1 MSALGTLP
9 EGKTDSVQQIIDAA
23 AQCFMAKGPEKA
35 TIDDVASLLGSTKGR
50 VYHHFRSKNAI
61 LIEVHNQAMQ
71 SLLNT
76 INPLIARDIPAD
88 QKLLEMAVAHA
99 NVIMD
104 TFPFQRS
111 VRLSVDI
118 YLLGS
123 STTEEREIMDKL
135 IDVRN
140 QYENLFRDVIRTGV
154 AEGTLN
160 VPDVAMATRALLGA
174 LNGLG
179 DWYRIRPDQNQAER
193 EAIAQNLADTIIHGI
208 KA

>member
-1 MSALGTLP
+1 MSDLGTLP

-71 SLLNT
+71 SLSNT

-123 STTEEREIMDKL
+123 STTEEREIMGKL
-135 IDVRN
+135 IDARN
-140 QYENLFRDVIRTGV
+140 QYENLFRDVIRTGIE
-154 AEGTLN
+154 EGTLN

-179 DWYRIRPDQNQAER
+179 DWYRIRPDQSQEER
-193 EAIAQNLADTIIHGI
+193 EAIAQNLADTVIHGI